1 MKTPWLSV
9 ILPTHNG
16 MQYLRATLDSI
27 VIQDDKNIECIAI
40 DDTSTDETCSILE
53 EYASRLELSIH
64 HTKNGNWV
72 ANTNQAV
79 SFARGEYICF
89 LHQDDIWFRD
99 RLAIIKKIAQEFQ
112 EVDMIIHPSLFISS
126 TGEILGSWNCPLPP
140 YPQKVKSALLME
152 RLLIQNFIS
161 IPGTIFKRKT
171 MIDIGGMDER
181 LWYTA
186 DWDLWLKLA
195 AKTDAVYYPIP
206 LSGFRI
212 HGNSQT
218 IQRSDN
224 NNDFQE
230 QMTFVLNRHLQSL
243 DLEGSKKLQV
253 WNIAQFSIEV
263 NTKLAMLFHGKKINY
278 FEMIFSF
285 IKLGPSGWFQYFR
298 DSRIFERIIS
308 RVKAEKL
315 YKVENK

>member
-27 VIQDDKNIECIAI
+27 VIQDNKNIECIAI
-40 DDTSTDETCSILE
+40 DDTSTDATCSILE
-53 EYASRLELSIH
+53 EYASKLQLSIH
-64 HTKNGNWV
+64 HANNGNWV
-72 ANTNQAV
+72 ANTNQAL
-79 SFARGEYICF
+79 SFANGEYICF
-89 LHQDDIWFRD
+89 LHQDDIWFKD
-99 RLAIIKKIAQEFQ
+99 RLAILQNIAQEFQ
-112 EVDMIIHPSLFISS
+112 EADLIIHPSLFISS
-126 TGEILGSWNCPLPP
+126 SGETLGSWNCPLPP
-140 YPQKVKSALLME
+140 YPQKIKSVMLLE

-171 MIDIGGMDER
+171 MIDIGGMDEK

-195 AKTDAVYYPIP
+195 AKTDAIYYPTP
-206 LSGFRI
+206 LSGFRV

-224 NNDFQE
+224 NKDFKE
-230 QMTFVLNRHLQSL
+230 QMALVLNRHMQSL
-243 DLEGSKKLQV
+243 NLKNSKKAHILK
-253 WNIAQFSIEV
+253 IAQFSIEV
-263 NTKLAMLFHGKKINY
+263 NTKLAMLIHGKKINY
-278 FEMIFSF
+278 HELVYSF
-285 IKLGPSGWFQYFR
+285 VKLGPSGWFQYFR

-315 YKVENK
+315 YRIGKN